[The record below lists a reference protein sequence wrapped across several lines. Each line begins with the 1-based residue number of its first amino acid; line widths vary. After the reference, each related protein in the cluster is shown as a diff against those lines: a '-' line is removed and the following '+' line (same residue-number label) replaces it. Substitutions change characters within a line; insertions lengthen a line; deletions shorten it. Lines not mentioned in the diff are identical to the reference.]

1 MTLLAR
7 VVGRL
12 AERGIPCALI
22 GAEALALRGVSRA
35 TADRDLL
42 VTDRRALDVALW
54 NGLGEAG
61 VRFEVRRGDDDDPLA
76 GVVRFTADA
85 ERPVD
90 LIVGR
95 QDWQTHILH
104 RAALIDIGEVAVA
117 VPSAADLV
125 LLKLYAGGPQ
135 DAWDIAQL
143 LDGADRDVVIGEV
156 RERLGKLPSDC
167 HQLWERILSGPHTS
181 GH

>member
-12 AERGIPCALI
+12 KERGIPCALI

-42 VTDRRALDVALW
+42 TTSREALLPALW
-54 NGLGEAG
+54 QELGEVG
-61 VRFEVRRGDDDDPLA
+61 VRFDIRRGDADDPLA

-95 QDWQTHILH
+95 QEWQTRILQ
-104 RAALIDIGEVAVA
+104 RSPQLDLGDIAVG
-117 VPSAADLV
+117 VPVAADLV
-125 LLKLYAGGPQ
+125 LLKLFAGGPQ
-135 DAWDIAQL
+135 DAWDISQL
-143 LDGADRDVVIGEV
+143 LTGRDSAALVAEV
-156 RERLGKLPSDC
+156 SSRLGDLPTDC
-167 HQLWERILSGPHTS
+167 RQLWDRILSG
-181 GH
+181 

>member
-7 VVGRL
+7 VVGL
-12 AERGIPCALI
+12 LGERGIACALI

-42 VTDRRALDVALW
+42 ATDLQALESALW
-54 NGLGEAG
+54 AGLGETG
-61 VRFEVRRGDDDDPLA
+61 VRIEIRRGDHDDPLA
-76 GVVRFTADA
+76 GVVRFAADG

-95 QDWQTHILH
+95 GDWQTRILH
-104 RAALIDIGEVAVA
+104 RAARLDLGEVAVA

-135 DAWDIAQL
+135 DAWDVAQL
-143 LDGADRDVVIGEV
+143 LNGGDREIIIGEV
-156 RERLGKLPSDC
+156 RERLGELPSDC
-167 HQLWERILSGPHTS
+167 RSLWENLLRA
-181 GH
+181 

>member
-7 VVGRL
+7 VVALLG
-12 AERGIPCALI
+12 ERGIPCALI

-42 VTDRRALDVALW
+42 ATDLRALEPALW
-54 NGLGEAG
+54 AGLGEDE
-61 VRFEVRRGDDDDPLA
+61 VRIAIRRGDHDDPLA
-76 GVVRFTADA
+76 GVVRFDADG

-95 QDWQTHILH
+95 GSWQTRILH
-104 RAALIDIGEVAVA
+104 RAPRLDLGEVVVA

-143 LDGADRDVVIGEV
+143 LNGADRDVVVGEV
-156 RERLGKLPSDC
+156 RERLGELPSDC
-167 HQLWERILSGPHTS
+167 HHLWEKILLG
-181 GH
+181 

>member
-7 VVGRL
+7 VVSVLR
-12 AERGIPCALI
+12 ERGTPCALI

-42 VTDRRALDVALW
+42 TTDLRVLEPALW
-54 NGLGEAG
+54 AGLGEAG
-61 VRFEVRRGDDDDPLA
+61 VRIEIRRGDPDDPLA
-76 GVVRFTADA
+76 GVVRFRADG

-90 LIVGR
+90 LIIGR
-95 QDWQTHILH
+95 GDWQTRILQ
-104 RAALIDIGEVAVA
+104 RAPQFDLGEVAVA
-117 VPSAADLV
+117 VPDAADLV

-143 LDGADRDVVIGEV
+143 LDGDDRDVVIREV
-156 RERLGKLPSDC
+156 HERLGDLPSDC
-167 HQLWERILSGPHTS
+167 RRFWEHLLLT
-181 GH
+181 

>member
-12 AERGIPCALI
+12 AQRGVPCALI

-42 VTDRRALDVALW
+42 VTDPAALDPALW
-54 NGLGEAG
+54 SDLGDAG
-61 VRFEVRRGDDDDPLA
+61 IRVEVRRGDLDDPLA
-76 GVVRFTADA
+76 GVVRFEADDD
-85 ERPVD
+85 RPVD

-95 QDWQTHILH
+95 HDWQTRILQ
-104 RAALIDIGEVAVA
+104 RSERIDLGEAAIA
-117 VPSAADLV
+117 VPGAADLV

-135 DAWDIAQL
+135 DAWDIAQIL
-143 LDGADRDVVIGEV
+143 NADERETLV
-156 RERLGKLPSDC
+156 REVTARLGDLPEDC
-167 HQLWERILSGPHTS
+167 RRLWEKVVSG
-181 GH
+181 

>member
-42 VTDRRALDVALW
+42 ATDLGALDPGLW
-54 NGLGEAG
+54 QQLVEVGIR
-61 VRFEVRRGDDDDPLA
+61 VEVRRGDREDPLA
-76 GVVRFTADA
+76 GVVRFDSD
-85 ERPVD
+85 EDRPVD

-95 QDWQTHILH
+95 HDWQTRILQRSAH
-104 RAALIDIGEVAVA
+104 LDLGEVSIA

-143 LDGADRDVVIGEV
+143 LNADDRDTLVGEV
-156 RERLGKLPSDC
+156 ATRLGELPEEC
-167 HQLWERILSGPHTS
+167 RGLWEKLQLD
-181 GH
+181 

>member
-12 AERGIPCALI
+12 GDSGIACALI

-42 VTDRRALDVALW
+42 ATDPQALEPALW
-54 NGLGEAG
+54 VGLGEAG
-61 VRFEVRRGDDDDPLA
+61 VRIDIRRGDVDDPLA
-76 GVVRFTADA
+76 GVVRFAADD

-95 QDWQTHILH
+95 AEWQTRILH
-104 RAALIDIGEVAVA
+104 RAPRLDLGEVAVA
-117 VPSAADLV
+117 VPEAADLV

-143 LDGADRDVVIGEV
+143 LNGDDRDLIADEV
-156 RERLGKLPSDC
+156 RLRLGDLPPDC
-167 HQLWERILSGPHTS
+167 RRLWETLLPA
-181 GH
+181 